1 MGGKGVKGQGQW
13 EDQGRSG
20 GWHCGSRGRATPI
33 PQRLKGD
40 KGDKGSKGE
49 KGQKVPYVR
58 VPPVRATPPNYVF
71 YGCPVN
77 LYAV

>member
-1 MGGKGVKGQGQW
+1 MGRGTSSRKGG
-13 EDQGRSG
+13 
-20 GWHCGSRGRATPI
+20 
-33 PQRLKGD
+33 

-49 KGQKVPYVR
+49 KGQVVPYGKGKGLLAQASGA
-58 VPPVRATPPNYVF
+58 PTTTSNYVF